1 MFSVLFLGLM
11 ILWPD
16 QYLENSIWNA
26 DFSIFDGGGGGVD
39 RSLIEHSKSEGAPQ
53 SQPGSLRRCVT

>member
-16 QYLENSIWNA
+16 QYLENGIRNV
-26 DFSIFDGGGGGVD
+26 DFSIFGGGGGGVD
-39 RSLIEHSKSEGAPQ
+39 RSLIEHTKSEGAPQ